1 MIIKSMA
8 RKAPTFGQLI
18 TYIGR
23 DESDQEPFAHN
34 LYHAGVNTHWVELQF
49 LDNFRKLPPR
59 QNGNA
64 LYHEILALEPQPHL
78 SQRQISERLRQIAQV
93 YCDYRAPGHLVWG
106 KTHHDTDFP
115 HVHLM
120 ISSNA
125 AFSDKRTRLTKK
137 QFAEAQRAAE
147 IYAREHFP
155 ELNLKP
161 VYARSVPIDVVKKTR
176 AEGELERRTGE
187 PSRKQVVAAMVRDC
201 LSRSDDLERL
211 ALNLQ
216 EKGLCL
222 HRRGQNWS
230 IEDRQSTKRYRLRT
244 LGLTTTFVNWRDRQT
259 ETQLPKSKIT
269 PNSARDSKTIDHRR
283 AELESLAGKRLEDF
297 EREHEGDRER

>member
-1 MIIKSMA
+1 MA

-18 TYIGR
+18 AYIGR
-23 DESDQEPFAHN
+23 SEGDQDPFAHN
-34 LYHAGVNTHWVELQF
+34 LYHTGVNADWVEQQF
-49 LDNFRKLPPR
+49 LENYRKLPPR

-78 SQRQISERLRQIAQV
+78 SQRQISERLHRIAQV
-93 YCDYRAPGHLVWG
+93 YCDRRASGHLVWG
-106 KTHHDTDFP
+106 KAHHDTDFP

-125 AFSDKRTRLTKK
+125 AFSDKRTRLTKE
-137 QFAEAQRAAE
+137 QFAEAQKAAE

-161 VYARSVPIDVVKKTR
+161 VYTCTAPANVVKNTR

-187 PSRKQVVAAMVRDC
+187 PSRKQVVAAAVRDC

-216 EKGLCL
+216 EQGLCL

-230 IEDRQSTKRYRLRT
+230 IEDQRSAKRYRLRT
-244 LGLTTTFVNWRDRQT
+244 LGLTTLFVNWRDRQN
-259 ETQLPKSKIT
+259 ETQAPKPKIISK
-269 PNSARDSKTIDHRR
+269 SAKDSRR
-283 AELESLAGKRLEDF
+283 SELERLADKRLEGF
-297 EREHEGDRER
+297 EREHDEERE

>member
-18 TYIGR
+18 GYIGR
-23 DESDQEPFAHN
+23 DAEDQEPFAHN
-34 LYHAGVNTHWVELQF
+34 LYHAGINTGWVEAQF
-49 LDNFRKLPPR
+49 QENYRKLPSR

-78 SQRQISERLRQIAQV
+78 SSQQVSERLRNIAQV
-93 YCDYRAPGHLVWG
+93 YCDARAPGHLVWG
-106 KTHHDTDFP
+106 KTHHDTSFP

-125 AFSDKRTRLTKK
+125 VNSDRRRRLTKK
-137 QFAEAQRAAE
+137 QFAEAQRATE

-161 VYARSVPIDVVKKTR
+161 VYARSSPVEIVKKPR
-176 AEGELERRTGE
+176 SESEMERRTGE
-187 PSRKQVVAAMVRDC
+187 PSRKQIVAAMVRDC
-201 LSRSDDLERL
+201 LSRSNSPEQLS
-211 ALNLQ
+211 LNLQ

-222 HRRGQNWS
+222 HQRGQNWS
-230 IEDRQSTKRYRLRT
+230 IEDQQSTKRYRLRT
-244 LGLTTTFVNWRDRQT
+244 LGLTTAFVNWRDRQA
-259 ETQLPKSKIT
+259 ENKSPKPKRVNHIVKD
-269 PNSARDSKTIDHRR
+269 PRR
-283 AELESLAGKRLEDF
+283 AELERLAVKRLKDF
-297 EREHEGDRER
+297 EREHEEDRER